1 MAPAERFRGLE
12 DLHDYQVE
20 TVKAIMARPRL
31 VAILDMGAGKTIS
44 TLTAFAMLQA
54 AGKVDHLFVW
64 APKAVAKTV
73 WAQEAAAWSHTAH
86 LEVNVALGTAK
97 QRARALDDH
106 ADVYVMSYDNA
117 QEDMHQRV
125 PGPRDMVVY
134 DELTR
139 LKGVKSV
146 RGKALRK
153 HTARARRFLGLT
165 GTPKPKDRQDLFMQA
180 ASIDSR
186 LWGPSFY
193 KWRAARFRTTD
204 FQGYQWTELQGEAER
219 IDEEYKSISF
229 RIRPHRQPDPVFI
242 RHELELPEALRRAS
256 NLALQELVLS
266 LPSGLDEEARI
277 DRALASAAVG
287 SIKAR
292 QIGSGTVIEAEPGE
306 GASRAHVLWGGK
318 FDAVEEIV
326 EESGGEP
333 VLVLY
338 QFVEER
344 NELMRRFPKAARLD
358 DDRSMESVVAAWNA
372 GDVAM
377 LIGHPASMGHG
388 LNLQHGGRRLIW
400 LSLPWS
406 LEQYLQAIARLNR
419 QGQREQVYVH
429 LLMAQG
435 SLDELVLARLQ
446 GRDEEQRRF
455 MAAVLAA
462 S

>member
-1 MAPAERFRGLE
+1 MANRLSLE

-31 VAILDMGAGKTIS
+31 VAVLDMGAGKTIS
-44 TLTAFAMLQA
+44 TLTAFAMLEG
-54 AGKVDHLFVW
+54 AGKVDRMFVW

-73 WAQEAAAWSHTAH
+73 WRQEAAAWHQTDH
-86 LEVNVALGTAK
+86 LRVSVVLGTAK
-97 QRARALDDH
+97 QRKAALAAK
-106 ADVYVMSYDNA
+106 ADVYVLSYDNA
-117 QEDMHQRV
+117 QDDMKATQ
-125 PGPRDMVVY
+125 PGPRDMVVF

-146 RGKALRK
+146 RGKALRA

-165 GTPKPKDRQDLFMQA
+165 GTPRPKDRQDLFMQA
-180 ASIDSR
+180 ASIDAR

-193 KWRAARFRTTD
+193 KWRAARFRTVD
-204 FQGYQWTELQGEAER
+204 FQGYEWTELQGEAER
-219 IDEEYKSISF
+219 IDQEYASLCF
-229 RIRPHRQPDPVFI
+229 RVVPPRRPVPVFV
-242 RHELELPEALRRAS
+242 RHDLELPAALRDMSKA
-256 NLALQELVLS
+256 AMKELVLS
-266 LPSGLDEEARI
+266 LPPDLRGEALV

-287 SIKAR
+287 SMKAR
-292 QIGSGTVIEAEPGE
+292 QIGSGTVIEAVPGE

-326 EESGGEP
+326 EECGGEP

-344 NELMRRFPKAARLD
+344 AELLRRFPKAAVLD
-358 DDRSMESVVAAWNA
+358 DERSMERVMADWNA
-372 GDVAM
+372 GKVEM

-388 LNLQHGGRRLIW
+388 LNLQHGGRRMIW

-419 QGQREQVYVH
+419 QGQTRQVYVH
-429 LLMAQG
+429 LLMAAG
-435 SLDELVLARLQ
+435 SLDALVLARLQ
-446 GRDEEQRRF
+446 GRDDDQRAF
-455 MAAVLAA
+455 MRGILTGL
-462 S
+462 